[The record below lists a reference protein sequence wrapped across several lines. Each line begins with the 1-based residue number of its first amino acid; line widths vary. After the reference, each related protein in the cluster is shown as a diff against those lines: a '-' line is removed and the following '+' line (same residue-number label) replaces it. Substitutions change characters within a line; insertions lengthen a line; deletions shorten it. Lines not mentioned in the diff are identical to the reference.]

1 MYFAIKNFSILCTKC
16 KMRLHMAYKNNK
28 QQSTVRDAE
37 GKIQQTENEPNDV
50 EVWVFCYYFGAR
62 CCILL
67 H

>member
-50 EVWVFCYYFGAR
+50 EV
-62 CCILL
+62 
-67 H
+67 